1 MMTNK
6 RVRQVAL
13 KGTLPPKKEVSVSLN
28 ETEAER
34 KRRRSME
41 RYRHEREL
49 AGWKRS
55 K

>member
-1 MMTNK
+1 MK
-6 RVRQVAL
+6 RNRQVAL
-13 KGTLPPKKEVSVSLN
+13 KGTLPPKKEVAVSLA

-49 AGWKRS
+49 AAWKKS